1 LPLCKTLEEMRALR
15 TPCIEDTLET
25 ASCAT
30 PQYVQPNCATPQ
42 YVQPNCATPQ
52 YVQPN
57 CGTPQYVQPNCA
69 TPQYVQP
76 NCATPQYVQ
85 PNCATPQ
92 CVTHLLGNTCV
103 FYPYVCSQN
112 RPRLHDWCR
121 YCTHRRLFPEQ
132 VPCEYRQV
140 CPRN

>member
-1 LPLCKTLEEMRALR
+1 MFYVPTEAKKLTRVFHIFIAIESKVMPLCKTLEEMRALR

-25 ASCAT
+25 AS
-30 PQYVQPNCATPQ
+30 
-42 YVQPNCATPQ
+42 
-52 YVQPN
+52 
-57 CGTPQYVQPNCA
+57 CA